1 MQAKSIAEF
10 DREKQVYTKNELS
23 PLPFQPPAFHTY
35 AISMLSGTFKVNTLA
50 CKCGSDCS

>member
-1 MQAKSIAEF
+1 MRAKTIADF

-35 AISMLSGTFKVNTLA
+35 AISMLSGTFKVNTLLIV
-50 CKCGSDCS
+50 